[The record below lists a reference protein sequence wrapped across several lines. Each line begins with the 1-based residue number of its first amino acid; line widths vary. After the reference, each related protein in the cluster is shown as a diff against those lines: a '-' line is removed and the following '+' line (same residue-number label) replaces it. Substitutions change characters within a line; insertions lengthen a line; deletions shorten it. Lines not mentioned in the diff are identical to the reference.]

1 MSNSSQKNLMNE
13 IYENEEFNEESS
25 ENENN
30 KVNIFSI
37 ENKEIKGDE
46 GIYRENDKQKK
57 NKNKIKNNKIN
68 MEEENEFEEEEEN
81 MENRKSK
88 KKKLNNDS
96 LKEVQ
101 KRIPKNSEKK
111 KKDNNNF
118 KNKLNENKY
127 YEDIESDTEDKKK
140 EEENSKE
147 NIKKGKE
154 RKKKKISSFNNS
166 NNEFNDEEQHLIQ
179 KNNSY
184 NKTITKTEKPINLNS
199 LFEKFTKK
207 FNEILDDL
215 SNNFEQEIDNK
226 ISFLDNRVNKLK
238 QKITNTKTNKTL
250 KEILDN
256 DMNENSSIWK
266 VILRYLKNENYEQA
280 YIKALSSGDD
290 LIFLRLI
297 FIAGTNH
304 LKEIS
309 YNTNKRIIIRLN
321 QIQRCFMIQQ
331 QMVNFVIEFYN
342 LNMLNLEIFNENELN
357 DLMQTLSEIG
367 INEDEIGNSARL
379 IYDKIKE
386 SFQENNRQYYN

>member
-1 MSNSSQKNLMNE
+1 ME
-13 IYENEEFNEESS
+13 
-25 ENENN
+25 
-30 KVNIFSI
+30 
-37 ENKEIKGDE
+37 
-46 GIYRENDKQKK
+46 K
-57 NKNKIKNNKIN
+57 NKKKIN
-68 MEEENEFEEEEEN
+68 INFE
-81 MENRKSK
+81 K
-88 KKKLNNDS
+88 KKKKNYLIYKNND
-96 LKEVQ
+96 L
-101 KRIPKNSEKK
+101 KNSEKK
-111 KKDNNNF
+111 KKENNNF

-154 RKKKKISSFNNS
+154 RKKKTISSFNNS

-184 NKTITKTEKPINLNS
+184 NKTIIKTEKPINLNS

-256 DMNENSSIWK
+256 DMNENSSILK

-297 FIAGTNH
+297 FITGTNH

-386 SFQENNRQYYN
+386 SFQENNRQLYN